1 MFLKKKVP
9 NVDLIYELKK
19 IKMRN
24 SLKKLLVNSFV
35 TLITFTYFSY
45 LTKADTFVYSGGC
58 FWCTEA
64 DTEKLDG
71 VSDVISGFTAGTT
84 KDPKYIPGQWGDH
97 REAALVIYDP
107 KKITFK
113 ELVTHVF
120 KTIDYEDADGQFCDR
135 GRSYTPAIYYKSED
149 QKKII
154 LSLAPKTSIVP
165 VEKESKFYP
174 VREEHQ
180 NYYKKQSYKYEY
192 YRFMCRRDKRLEQ
205 LNN

>member
-1 MFLKKKVP
+1 MKANFQALF
-9 NVDLIYELKK
+9 I
-19 IKMRN
+19 
-24 SLKKLLVNSFV
+24 
-35 TLITFTYFSY
+35 Y
-45 LTKADTFVYSGGC
+45 LTSSFLFLNLFANNHKQESKLETDTEVEVTELETALIGGGC

-64 DTEKLDG
+64 DTEKLEG

-84 KDPKYIPGQWGDH
+84 KDPKYIPGKWGDH

-120 KTIDYEDADGQFCDR
+120 KTIDYEDGDGRFCDR
-135 GRSYTPAIYYKSED
+135 GRSYTPAIYYKNDD

-154 LSLAPKTSIVP
+154 LSLAPKSSIVP
-165 VEKESKFYP
+165 IEKESKFYP

-180 NYYKKQSYKYEY
+180 DYYKKPTYKYEY
-192 YRFMCRRDKRLEQ
+192 Y
-205 LNN
+205 